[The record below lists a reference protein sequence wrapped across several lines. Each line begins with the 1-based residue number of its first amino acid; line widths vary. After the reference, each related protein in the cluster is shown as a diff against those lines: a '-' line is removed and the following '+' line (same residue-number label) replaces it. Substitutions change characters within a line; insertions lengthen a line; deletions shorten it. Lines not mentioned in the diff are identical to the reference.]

1 MAFLE
6 QRLNVKLNQKQILTP
21 SLVQMVSVLTLNK
34 QEISELISQELMQNP
49 VLEELTEETNDTG
62 EEIHS
67 KEDRITDPS
76 DKEIIDAT
84 SLHND
89 ELSDPF
95 EQIDYGNFFDE
106 YLDPGY
112 RTQASSELTEN
123 RSFENSLTKP
133 INLYDHLQWQLNL
146 SVLPTRIVRAA
157 ASVIGN
163 LNEDGYLT
171 ANLEEISVSG
181 KHTVQ
186 EILEALKI
194 VQSFDPSGVGARN
207 LKECLLIQLEH
218 LQGNQSTA
226 KEIVEKHLKQLQ
238 KSQYPEISR
247 SLRKPLKSVL
257 ADVSIIKG
265 LDPRPGQRYNKQT
278 TRVVEPDVFIVKAEN
293 DYSVILN
300 EDDMPQLRL
309 SRTYRKMIK
318 QEDSSREVKNYIK
331 DRYSSAM
338 QFIKNIEQRKRT
350 IIQVCESIVQRQ
362 VAFLDSGLDHLRP
375 MMIKELADEIGVHS
389 STVSRAVANKYCHTP
404 QGVYEL
410 RYFFSEAVRGPA
422 GNLIPLIVG
431 KRKLKELIDQED
443 PTKPLTDEQLT
454 NILNEKGIMVTRRS
468 VAKYREDL
476 KIPSIHQRRIKNDH
490 SLVPKL
496 VQSKNKSII

>member
-1 MAFLE
+1 
-6 QRLNVKLNQKQILTP
+6 
-21 SLVQMVSVLTLNK
+21 
-34 QEISELISQELMQNP
+34 
-49 VLEELTEETNDTG
+49 
-62 EEIHS
+62 
-67 KEDRITDPS
+67 
-76 DKEIIDAT
+76 
-84 SLHND
+84 
-89 ELSDPF
+89 
-95 EQIDYGNFFDE
+95 
-106 YLDPGY
+106 
-112 RTQASSELTEN
+112 
-123 RSFENSLTKP
+123 
-133 INLYDHLQWQLNL
+133 
-146 SVLPTRIVRAA
+146 
-157 ASVIGN
+157 
-163 LNEDGYLT
+163 
-171 ANLEEISVSG
+171 
-181 KHTVQ
+181 
-186 EILEALKI
+186 
-194 VQSFDPSGVGARN
+194 
-207 LKECLLIQLEH
+207 
-218 LQGNQSTA
+218 
-226 KEIVEKHLKQLQ
+226 
-238 KSQYPEISR
+238 
-247 SLRKPLKSVL
+247 
-257 ADVSIIKG
+257 
-265 LDPRPGQRYNKQT
+265 
-278 TRVVEPDVFIVKAEN
+278 
-293 DYSVILN
+293 
-300 EDDMPQLRL
+300 MPQLRL